1 MSAKLIEDM
10 LDYTHD
16 QHYSSLRLI
25 NFNVL
30 STKYHHHHPYITNS

>member
-1 MSAKLIEDM
+1 MSAKLIEDL

-16 QHYSSLRLI
+16 QHYSSLMLI